1 MSGQHPRHRL
11 DDLLTNGVRLS
22 LVAALDGLDKAEF
35 ALVRDA
41 VEVSDSELS
50 KQVATLEAAGYVR
63 VDKGKVG
70 RRPRTWLSITA
81 GGASAYRTH
90 LKALRDIAAQDIAAR
105 PASAETAES
114 LTSEVPRPD
123 ARETLPAADK
133 TAMWLPH
140 ARRR

>member
-11 DDLLTNGVRLS
+11 DDLLTSGVRLS

-70 RRPRTWLSITA
+70 RRPRTWLSITPD
-81 GGASAYRTH
+81 GASAYRTH
-90 LKALRDIAAQDIAAR
+90 LNALRDIAAQDIVAR
-105 PASAETAES
+105 PVSAEAAS
-114 LTSEVPRPD
+114 PLAGEVLRPD
-123 ARETLPAADK
+123 VRETVPAADK
-133 TAMWLPH
+133 
-140 ARRR
+140 

>member
-22 LVAALDGLDKAEF
+22 VVAALDGLVEAEF

-63 VDKGKVG
+63 VDKGCLLYTSPS
-70 RRPRTWLSITA
+70 PRDGLLSRMPS
-81 GGASAYRTH
+81 SA
-90 LKALRDIAAQDIAAR
+90 
-105 PASAETAES
+105 
-114 LTSEVPRPD
+114 
-123 ARETLPAADK
+123 
-133 TAMWLPH
+133 
-140 ARRR
+140 

>member
-81 GGASAYRTH
+81 GGASAYRMH
-90 LKALRDIAAQDIAAR
+90 LKALRDIAAQDIAA

-114 LTSEVPRPD
+114 LTSEVPRPEV
-123 ARETLPAADK
+123 RETLPAADK
-133 TAMWLPH
+133 
-140 ARRR
+140 